1 MAMRLS
7 ENVKHAFDRGAD
19 IAKEMKSEFYVLEH
33 LFLALCEDPE
43 FIGVLQDYSVNVEE
57 YKAELKAYIKD
68 NLETSENEPFESE
81 SISMTLTNSIIRAM
95 SAGREVV
102 EMVHLLAS
110 INDLPESQAL
120 YILEKMGLNFNDIIY
135 EYAHSEK
142 EDVEDE
148 EEDDEHPGMMGGP
161 FIMGGMPKPKKDA
174 WKKYVVDI
182 TKEVEEHPEPFVG
195 REEEIARTCQILC
208 RKTKNNPVHIGEPGV
223 GKTAITMGLARMI
236 NKGEV
241 PEKLKGAT
249 LYSLDLGSAIAG
261 SKYRGDFEERIKA
274 VLKGVEKE
282 KNPILY
288 IDEIHNLVGAGSAGG
303 SMDAANLLKPY
314 LTKGT
319 IKFIGATT
327 REEYIKYFEKDKALA
342 RRFQAVNVEEPS
354 VEDAIKIME
363 GVKDYYEEYHGVT
376 YTQDAIEAAVN
387 LSAKHINDR
396 YLPDKAID
404 IIDEA
409 GAEINSKGISDT
421 VITKANVEKII
432 AKICKIP
439 TETVAVDEISKLANL
454 EKELKAN
461 VFGQDQAADAISM
474 AVKLSRAGLADET
487 KPIASFLFV
496 GPTGVGKTEEAK
508 VLAKTLGVELVR
520 FDMSEYM
527 EKHSVSKLIGA
538 PAGYVGYEES
548 GALTDAI
555 RKTPNCVLL
564 FDEIE
569 KAHPAVFNILLQ
581 VLDYGTLTDNKGRK
595 ADFRNCVIIMT
606 SNAGAAEA
614 SKPGLGFMAK
624 ATNDKAMDDAVKS
637 TFSPEFRNRL
647 SGVIIF
653 NGLNVDMAK
662 LIANKEL
669 NILKNKLAVKGI
681 NAKFTDDVVQ
691 YVVDKGFTNEYGAR
705 EISRV
710 VNSDIKPVFMNEILF
725 GKLSKGGNCTVT
737 YSEKKGF
744 NIVIRHSAVK
754 PEPVEA

>member
-274 VLKGVEKE
+274 VFKGVEKE

-647 SGVIIF
+647 SGVIMF

>member
-1 MAMRLS
+1 
-7 ENVKHAFDRGAD
+7 
-19 IAKEMKSEFYVLEH
+19 
-33 LFLALCEDPE
+33 
-43 FIGVLQDYSVNVEE
+43 
-57 YKAELKAYIKD
+57 
-68 NLETSENEPFESE
+68 
-81 SISMTLTNSIIRAM
+81 
-95 SAGREVV
+95 
-102 EMVHLLAS
+102 
-110 INDLPESQAL
+110 
-120 YILEKMGLNFNDIIY
+120 
-135 EYAHSEK
+135 
-142 EDVEDE
+142 
-148 EEDDEHPGMMGGP
+148 
-161 FIMGGMPKPKKDA
+161 
-174 WKKYVVDI
+174 
-182 TKEVEEHPEPFVG
+182 
-195 REEEIARTCQILC
+195 
-208 RKTKNNPVHIGEPGV
+208 
-223 GKTAITMGLARMI
+223 
-236 NKGEV
+236 
-241 PEKLKGAT
+241 
-249 LYSLDLGSAIAG
+249 
-261 SKYRGDFEERIKA
+261 
-274 VLKGVEKE
+274 
-282 KNPILY
+282 
-288 IDEIHNLVGAGSAGG
+288 
-303 SMDAANLLKPY
+303 
-314 LTKGT
+314 
-319 IKFIGATT
+319 
-327 REEYIKYFEKDKALA
+327 
-342 RRFQAVNVEEPS
+342 
-354 VEDAIKIME
+354 ME

-474 AVKLSRAGLADET
+474 AVKLSRAALADET

-647 SGVIIF
+647 SGVIMF